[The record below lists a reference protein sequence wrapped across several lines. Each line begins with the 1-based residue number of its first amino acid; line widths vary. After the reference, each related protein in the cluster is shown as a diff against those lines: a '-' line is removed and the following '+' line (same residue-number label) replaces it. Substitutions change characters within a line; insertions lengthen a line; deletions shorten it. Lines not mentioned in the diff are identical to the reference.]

1 MVTRSTEQDVRTL
14 LDPALAE
21 LGLMVEQLT
30 VQQVGKRRLV
40 RLTVDTDLVTT
51 PPADETTAVEP
62 LDLDLVADATR
73 RVSELLDESE
83 VMGEQPYVLE
93 VGSPGVDR
101 LLTEPR
107 HFRRNVGRL
116 VKASTPDGQ
125 VTGRVVAAGPEQV
138 TLEVTTKG
146 SSSTRQLAYP
156 YIARAQVQVEFTRAT
171 EEKN

>member
-1 MVTRSTEQDVRTL
+1 MVTKGTEQDVRQL
-14 LDPALAE
+14 LAPSLAE

-40 RLTVDTDLVTT
+40 RLTVDTDLVSA
-51 PPADETTAVEP
+51 PPADETTPVEP
-62 LDLDLVADATR
+62 LNLDLVADATR
-73 RVSELLDESE
+73 VVGDLLDESA
-83 VMGEQPYVLE
+83 VMGDQPYVLE

-116 VKASTPDGQ
+116 VKAATADGA
-125 VTGRVVAAGPEQV
+125 VIGRIRAAGPQAV
-138 TLEVTTKG
+138 TLEVSD
-146 SSSTRQLAYP
+146 SSGAGTRQLP
-156 YIARAQVQVEFTRAT
+156 YADITRAQVQVEFTRAT

>member
-1 MVTRSTEQDVRTL
+1 MAGAERTIIETLAPKLEPLGILVEDVTVV
-14 LDPALAE
+14 PA
-21 LGLMVEQLT
+21 
-30 VQQVGKRRLV
+30 GKRRLV
-40 RLTVDTDLVTT
+40 RILLDRIVAMDTAMTEPVAPVTL
-51 PPADETTAVEP
+51 DE
-62 LDLDLVADATR
+62 VAEATRVVSDELDATN
-73 RVSELLDESE
+73 

-156 YIARAQVQVEFTRAT
+156 DIARAQVQVEFTRAT